1 MFDLAWTLRAAL
13 GLDPQLFGRL
23 ESVSS
28 WMAFGVALLAGL
40 STMLGHVAILA
51 LNRIR
56 GFRLVT
62 SLLLSTTALVLLYAT
77 QAAVTWAVATLALR
91 RDLPLVDLLVVAMLA
106 LAPLV
111 LNVITALP
119 HLGLGIGRLLEAWS
133 YLIFWY
139 GVANTFD
146 LGWGASLG
154 FTIAGWLVM
163 QLLSRLVHRPLS
175 WVVSR
180 AWTLGTGRP
189 TMVTSRDVLAGMP
202 FIPIEPG
209 PSGGAVR

>member
-1 MFDLAWTLRAAL
+1 MLDLAWTLRAAL
-13 GLDPQLFGRL
+13 GLDPRLFDRL
-23 ESVSS
+23 ESVSP
-28 WMAFGVALLAGL
+28 WTAFGVALLAGL

-62 SLLLSTTALVLLYAT
+62 SLLLSTGALMFLYAT
-77 QAAVTWAVATLALR
+77 QAAVTWAVATMALR
-91 RDLPLVDLLVVAMLA
+91 RQLPLGDLLVVAMLA

-111 LNVITALP
+111 LNVLTALP
-119 HLGLGIGRLLEAWS
+119 HLGLGLGRILEAWS

-139 GVANTFD
+139 GVTRVFD
-146 LGWGASLG
+146 LIWGSALG

-175 WVVSR
+175 WAMSR

-202 FIPIEPG
+202 FIPIEPHS
-209 PSGGAVR
+209 SGGASR